1 MTEEPNAA
9 LLMAF
14 AGVKKEDTKH
24 EQVVKERQETL
35 DSMRVLTGAIEREVK
50 RLEGL
55 EKARSKRNV
64 KGSA

>member
-1 MTEEPNAA
+1 MTDEPNAA

-14 AGVKKEDTKH
+14 AGVPKEDTRRDK
-24 EQVVKERQETL
+24 VVKERQETL
-35 DSMRVLTGAIEREVK
+35 DSMRALTGAIDREVK

-55 EKARSKRNV
+55 EKARSRRNV